1 MFKDILEARKRAGL
15 LVDAFDEVISML
27 EKAQRMFGAA
37 GQALTSPEDQDG
49 GADID
54 RDDRDINA
62 GERLVRRLVLQHLS
76 LNPQQDLS
84 TSLVLI
90 SIVHD
95 VERIGDYAKNL
106 IELDHWGALDSK
118 SACMEIQAAVAPLF
132 DQLLDALRREEADT
146 ARQVMRRHEE
156 VKAMTDKAL
165 ETLMEA
171 DGDRRQG
178 VVDALA
184 LRFLCRT
191 SAHLANVA
199 SGLVNPLDRV
209 GSKEA

>member
-1 MFKDILEARKRAGL
+1 
-15 LVDAFDEVISML
+15 
-27 EKAQRMFGAA
+27 MFGAA
-37 GQALTSPEDQDG
+37 GQALASPEDQDD
-49 GADID
+49 GAGID

-62 GERLVRRLVLQHLS
+62 GERLVRRLVLQHLN

-84 TSLVLI
+84 TSLVLV

-95 VERIGDYAKNL
+95 VERIGDYAKSL
-106 IELDHWGALDSK
+106 IELDHWGALDSE
-118 SACMEIQAAVAPLF
+118 SACMEIQTAVAPLF
-132 DQLLDALRREEADT
+132 DQVLDALRREDADT

-171 DGDRRQG
+171 GGDRRQG

-184 LRFLCRT
+184 LRFLRRT